1 MRPAADRDPQKAIV
15 SAGRILRLRL
25 RRRLAAGIESLRQ
38 CAAKGYP
45 ATIFGRMR
53 HDYGTERAMAKVVE
67 SGEIQSGFKRL
78 QRLVSLRTGL

>member
-1 MRPAADRDPQKAIV
+1 MRPAADRDPQKAII
-15 SAGRILRLRL
+15 SAVGLRLRL
-25 RRRLAAGIESLRQ
+25 WRRQAAGIESLRQ

-45 ATIFGRMR
+45 ATIFRRMR

>member
-1 MRPAADRDPQKAIV
+1 MRPAADRDPQKAII
-15 SAGRILRLRL
+15 SAVGLRLRL
-25 RRRLAAGIESLRQ
+25 WRRLAAGIESLRQ

-45 ATIFGRMR
+45 ATIFRRMR